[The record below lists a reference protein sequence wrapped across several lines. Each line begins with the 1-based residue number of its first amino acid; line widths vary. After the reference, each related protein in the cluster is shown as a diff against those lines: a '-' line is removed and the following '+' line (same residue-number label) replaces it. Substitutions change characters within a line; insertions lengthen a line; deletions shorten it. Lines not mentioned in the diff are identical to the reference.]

1 MKQALKQTSIKSKNM
16 STYGQK
22 MNPAQLKR
30 FLDHVFKRNN
40 RTHETGQRGTPIMIW
55 GTHGL
60 GKTEMVFEY
69 ARKNGWKIAYCA
81 PAQFEEMGD
90 LHGMPMIIDPD
101 RKVSGDEYT
110 VYSPPDWIPKDDGPG
125 ILLLDDVNRADDR
138 ILRGIMQLL
147 QHFEL
152 HSWKLPPKWQ
162 IVATANPDSGEY
174 SVTPMDDAMLTRMIH
189 VTLEFEAKSW
199 AEWATASGIDRRG
212 IDFVLTYPET
222 VTGKRTTPRS
232 LVQFLEQIGDIEDL
246 RKEMDI
252 VMALAKSTLDDATV
266 NAFVAYANED
276 LAKLPNPEDIL
287 DAEDFKSVAKAIK
300 ELSKDDK
307 GMIRTDRLSTICTRM
322 LIHLKSEEFKPSPRL
337 KDNLVHFMLLE
348 CIPRDLTMGFY
359 MDIIRETGQGVK
371 EMTKDKRL
379 ATLLLDSL

>member
-1 MKQALKQTSIKSKNM
+1 
-16 STYGQK
+16 
-22 MNPAQLKR
+22 MNPIQLKN

-40 RTHETGQRGTPIMIW
+40 RMQETGQRGTPIMIW

-69 ARKNGWKIAYCA
+69 ARENGWKIAYCA

-90 LHGMPMIIDPD
+90 LHGMPMIMDPD
-101 RKVSGDEYT
+101 RNVSGDEYT
-110 VYSPPDWIPKDDGPG
+110 VYSPPQWIPKDDGPG

-152 HSWKLPPKWQ
+152 HSWKLPPRWQ
-162 IVATANPDSGEY
+162 IIATANPDSGEY

-189 VTLEFEAKSW
+189 VTLEFDARSW
-199 AEWATASGIDRRG
+199 AEWATTCGIDRRG

-232 LVQFLEQIGDIEDL
+232 IVQFLEQIGDIEDL

-266 NAFVAYANED
+266 NAFIAYANED
-276 LAKLPNPEDIL
+276 LGKLPSPEDIL
-287 DAEDFKSVAKAIK
+287 DAKDFKSVAKNIE
-300 ELSKDDK
+300 ELSKDGK
-307 GMIRTDRLSTICTRM
+307 GMKRTDRLSTICTRM
-322 LIHLKSEEFKPSPRL
+322 LIHLKSDTFEPSPRSR
-337 KDNLVHFMLLE
+337 DNLVEFMLLE
-348 CIPRDLTMGFY
+348 CIPKDLTMGFY
-359 MDIIRETGQGVK
+359 MDIMREASQGVK